1 MIEAETD
8 AFNKSWLGT
17 NNEGQVDCI
26 ARLPELLNVLLDNDM
41 LEVYASKGDEIKIW
55 AGNPDYEKKPLILP
69 SKKCSIK
76 LMEHFGR
83 FEGKFVVQLF
93 EKGILL
99 DERIVEVIPGTPR
112 LISQVGKTSHATSI
126 PEGMVI
132 IPAGKFVFKATNGDE
147 FIPYP
152 KGNEGKTLE
161 FQSFFMDRFPVT
173 NLHFKAFLDQTHY
186 QPKDT
191 ANFLKH
197 WVGAKIPE
205 NQGDFPVVYV
215 SYEDA
220 AAYANWAGKRLP
232 TELEWQYAAQTSA
245 CNEWPWNQ
253 KKPVKRVEQ
262 AITNTL
268 TVSNIEGIDPK
279 FCNLGDGK
287 PYAVGKYPKGVNP
300 FGLEDLVGCVW
311 QLTNDIYVNGSY
323 RYIILKGGSYYKPS
337 SSWWYVQ
344 GGPRELN
351 YRQILLRVSPGFE
364 RNATIGFR
372 CVK

>member
-1 MIEAETD
+1 M
-8 AFNKSWLGT
+8 
-17 NNEGQVDCI
+17 
-26 ARLPELLNVLLDNDM
+26 
-41 LEVYASKGDEIKIW
+41 
-55 AGNPDYEKKPLILP
+55 
-69 SKKCSIK
+69 
-76 LMEHFGR
+76 
-83 FEGKFVVQLF
+83 
-93 EKGILL
+93 
-99 DERIVEVIPGTPR
+99 
-112 LISQVGKTSHATSI
+112 
-126 PEGMVI
+126 
-132 IPAGKFVFKATNGDE
+132 
-147 FIPYP
+147 
-152 KGNEGKTLE
+152 
-161 FQSFFMDRFPVT
+161 
-173 NLHFKAFLDQTHY
+173 
-186 QPKDT
+186 
-191 ANFLKH
+191 
-197 WVGAKIPE
+197 GAKIPE